1 MEPYPTWDCKILNSQ
16 LNLLLLLSRP
26 GVKQQNFNVMPF
38 SSNYSR
44 ESPPLTSLHEHM
56 TDEKEDS
63 SLKENAE
70 DIAKLITLENGK
82 PLADARGEVVYG
94 CTYISDGLSY
104 FLKGTYLFLWDG

>member
-1 MEPYPTWDCKILNSQ
+1 
-16 LNLLLLLSRP
+16 
-26 GVKQQNFNVMPF
+26 
-38 SSNYSR
+38 
-44 ESPPLTSLHEHM
+44 M

-94 CTYISDGLSY
+94 CAYISDGLS
-104 FLKGTYLFLWDG
+104 